1 MIPAEKRC
9 PKCGITK
16 ESSDFYVNRKRNC
29 LVTYCKPCS
38 AVAQAYWQRN
48 NKEKVRAITIKRR
61 SRSAS
66 QRRFKLYGIDDDQF
80 KRMLDDQDHGC
91 AICGLPETSK
101 SSSGMIREIA
111 VDHCHATGIVR
122 GLLCSDC
129 NNGLGHFKDDIS
141 RLESAILYL
150 LKERAASACQAENLP
165 DDELLA

>member
-1 MIPAEKRC
+1 
-9 PKCGITK
+9 
-16 ESSDFYVNRKRNC
+16 
-29 LVTYCKPCS
+29 
-38 AVAQAYWQRN
+38 
-48 NKEKVRAITIKRR
+48 
-61 SRSAS
+61 
-66 QRRFKLYGIDDDQF
+66 
-80 KRMLDDQDHGC
+80 
-91 AICGLPETSK
+91 
-101 SSSGMIREIA
+101 MIREIA